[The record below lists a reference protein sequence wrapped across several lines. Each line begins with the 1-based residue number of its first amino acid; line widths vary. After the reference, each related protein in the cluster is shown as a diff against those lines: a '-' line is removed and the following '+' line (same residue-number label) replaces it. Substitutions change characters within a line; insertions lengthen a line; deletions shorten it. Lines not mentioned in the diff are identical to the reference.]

1 MRVGKS
7 YVWKYKCHQLV
18 RKEKQTGGIFILVI
32 LKVHQISDL
41 TTYEKPHYILTI
53 YNPFTEK
60 HQDANANK
68 ISCVALD
75 WVPIKFL
82 NLKI

>member
-1 MRVGKS
+1 MFVGEF
-7 YVWKYKCHQLV
+7 YVWKYKHHQLV
-18 RKEKQTGGIFILVI
+18 RKEKQTGGFFILVI

-41 TTYEKPHYILTI
+41 VTYVKPHYILTI
-53 YNPFTEK
+53 HNSFTEK
-60 HQDANANK
+60 HQDAHANK